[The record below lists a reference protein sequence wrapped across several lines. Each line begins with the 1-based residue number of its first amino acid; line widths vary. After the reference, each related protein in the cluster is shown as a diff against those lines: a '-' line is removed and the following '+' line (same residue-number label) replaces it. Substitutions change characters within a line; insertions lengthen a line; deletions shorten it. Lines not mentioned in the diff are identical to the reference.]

1 MGICCW
7 QVLIT
12 IRRRNCM
19 SVWLRNFRNIKIPGF
34 TVFYH
39 YRSYRISSKHSEE
52 KSGSAEFLS
61 GFYREDRLI
70 PIITVVVYFG
80 ADSWDAPKSF
90 MRCWL
95 HRTKA
100 YCHWFLIIG
109 VKAIWFILLCL
120 HTKRTIRR
128 GWKIMLRG
136 FDKRCIGSK

>member
-1 MGICCW
+1 
-7 QVLIT
+7 
-12 IRRRNCM
+12 M
-19 SVWLRNFRNIKIPGF
+19 SVRLRNFRNIKIPGF

-90 MRCWL
+90 MRC
-95 HRTKA
+95 
-100 YCHWFLIIG
+100 
-109 VKAIWFILLCL
+109 
-120 HTKRTIRR
+120 
-128 GWKIMLRG
+128 
-136 FDKRCIGSK
+136 